1 MAGRVVEERQIRIN
15 DVLFSTTGKIREFLA
30 SQPPAK
36 LTLGDYSDASNPF
49 ASEWSFED
57 GRGGIGIEVL
67 DPRKDLDRVWYS
79 TAQLRY
85 PG

>member
-1 MAGRVVEERQIRIN
+1 MAGTAVEEKQIRIN
-15 DVLFSTTGKIREFLA
+15 DVLFQTAGKIREFLA
-30 SQPPAK
+30 SQLPAK
-36 LTLGDYSDASNPF
+36 LTFGDYSDASNPF

-79 TAQLRY
+79 TAKLR
-85 PG
+85 